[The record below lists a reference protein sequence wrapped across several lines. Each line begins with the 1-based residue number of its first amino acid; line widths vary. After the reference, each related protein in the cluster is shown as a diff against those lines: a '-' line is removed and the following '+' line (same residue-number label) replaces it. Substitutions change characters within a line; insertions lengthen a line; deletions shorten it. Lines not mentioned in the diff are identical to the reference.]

1 MALIIG
7 VPISWGIGG
16 FCSTEDPG
24 LGKIEAGGLG
34 SFFFCFSSFLVRV
47 VGDELETGSD
57 SLRGGAQGA
66 GCRLQPSLLIFL
78 RCRCPEAPEGS
89 PGDADPIRTNV
100 LSFCKEARWRRL
112 SYYRRHMINRLITQ
126 QHQYKRQNN
135 EGYHWASILI

>member
-1 MALIIG
+1 MVLIIG
-7 VPISWGIGG
+7 IPISWGIGG
-16 FCSTEDPG
+16 FCGNEDPG
-24 LGKIEAGGLG
+24 PRKIEAGGLG
-34 SFFFCFSSFLVRV
+34 FSGGWGEMEDGWRFTLGWGGCGQR
-47 VGDELETGSD
+47 
-57 SLRGGAQGA
+57 RGRGA

-89 PGDADPIRTNV
+89 PGDPDPIRTNV
-100 LSFCKEARWRRL
+100 HGFCKESRWRRL